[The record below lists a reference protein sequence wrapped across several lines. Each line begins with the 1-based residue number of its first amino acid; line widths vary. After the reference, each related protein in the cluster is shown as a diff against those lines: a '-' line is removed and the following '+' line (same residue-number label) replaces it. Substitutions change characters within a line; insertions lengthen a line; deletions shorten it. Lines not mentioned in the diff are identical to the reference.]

1 MPGTT
6 PAVVITEPVHFLE
19 EASCESTIFGFRPRN
34 FRETRKSLFAT
45 KSRRD
50 AIFGNS
56 HHESA
61 TRFSGNPKVFSE
73 GSLKRN
79 ADFRVRPPLG
89 LYNTKRH
96 RIRENGLPRSVE
108 APEGAS
114 RPCRLSIV
122 PGPVGLMV
130 VGTISVPPRARLC
143 PNFEP
148 CRFPSN
154 FRPGAVCICV
164 CVCICMCVCMCVC
177 VYTCMFACVYDVC
190 VCMRVYICLC
200 ICQCVDV

>member
-6 PAVVITEPVHFLE
+6 PAAVITEPVHFLE

-34 FRETRKSLFAT
+34 FRETRKSFFAT

-50 AIFGNS
+50 AIFCNS

-73 GSLKRN
+73 RSLKRN
-79 ADFRVRPPLG
+79 ADFRVRTPLG
-89 LYNTKRH
+89 LYNIKRH
-96 RIRENGLPRSVE
+96 WIRENGLPRSVE

-122 PGPVGLMV
+122 PGPAGLTV

-143 PNFEP
+143 PNFEH
-148 CRFPSN
+148 CQFPSN
-154 FRPGAVCICV
+154 FRPGAVRFLSGV
-164 CVCICMCVCMCVC
+164 P
-177 VYTCMFACVYDVC
+177 TLRPAPHPTPPHPTPPPAESRFFSKPNKRLSPRQA
-190 VCMRVYICLC
+190 
-200 ICQCVDV
+200 

>member
-1 MPGTT
+1 M
-6 PAVVITEPVHFLE
+6 E
-19 EASCESTIFGFRPRN
+19 EASCESTIFGFRHAT
-34 FRETRKSLFAT
+34 FGKTRKSFFAT
-45 KSRRD
+45 RSRRD

-96 RIRENGLPRSVE
+96 RIRENGLPKSVE

-122 PGPVGLMV
+122 PGPAGLTV

-143 PNFEP
+143 PNFEH
-148 CRFPSN
+148 CQFPSN
-154 FRPGAVCICV
+154 FRPGAVYKDITLTMDIISITV
-164 CVCICMCVCMCVC
+164 ARVLPLLLV
-177 VYTCMFACVYDVC
+177 ALLL
-190 VCMRVYICLC
+190 MRAAGR
-200 ICQCVDV
+200 QER